1 MQTLAAEIIQGRR
14 LTRLDDLAPLLQAGL
29 EDLCAGAD
37 QIRKALRGAGYEL
50 CTIINAR
57 SGRCG
62 EDCTFCAQSCHHQT
76 QAQEYPFLEVEEI
89 VRQGK
94 RDEAAGVQRYSL
106 VTAGRAVTGPE
117 LDQALAAYRRL
128 REETGLGLC
137 ASFGFQSVEDFRRL
151 KEAGV
156 TRYHANLETSR
167 RNFPNICTTHSYQDK
182 IDNIRRAKQAGLQI
196 CSGGIVGLG
205 ETWEDRLELALDL
218 AELEVDSIPLNL
230 LTPIPGTPLEG
241 TPPLSVEEVR
251 RIVAVFRYI
260 NPTAWIRMAAG
271 RGRFA
276 DGGAILFR
284 SGANSAITGDMLTTT
299 GTNIAQDLDL
309 MKRGG
314 FLNGNQ
320 A

>member
-309 MKRGG
+309 MKQGG

>member
-271 RGRFA
+271 RGRFV
-276 DGGAILFR
+276 DGGAVLFR

-309 MKRGG
+309 MKQGG

>member
-14 LTRLDDLAPLLQAGL
+14 LTRLDDLTPLLQAGL

-218 AELEVDSIPLNL
+218 VELEVDSIPLNL

-309 MKRGG
+309 MKQGG

>member
-14 LTRLDDLAPLLQAGL
+14 LTRLDDLTPLLQAGL

-37 QIRKALRGAGYEL
+37 QIRKALRGTGYEL

-182 IDNIRRAKQAGLQI
+182 IDNIRRAKQAGFQI

-309 MKRGG
+309 MKQGG

>member
-14 LTRLDDLAPLLQAGL
+14 LTRLDDLTPLLQAGL

-57 SGRCG
+57 SGRCV

-182 IDNIRRAKQAGLQI
+182 IDNIRRAKQAGLKI

-251 RIVAVFRYI
+251 RIVAIFRYI

-271 RGRFA
+271 RGRFV

-309 MKRGG
+309 MKQGG
-314 FLNGNQ
+314 FFNGNQ

>member
-14 LTRLDDLAPLLQAGL
+14 LTRLDDLTPLLQAGL

-137 ASFGFQSVEDFRRL
+137 ASFGFQSAEDFRRL

-309 MKRGG
+309 MKQGG

>member
-14 LTRLDDLAPLLQAGL
+14 LTRLDDLTPLLQAGL

-284 SGANSAITGDMLTTT
+284 SGANSAITGDLSL
-299 GTNIAQDLDL
+299 IHI
-309 MKRGG
+309 
-314 FLNGNQ
+314 
-320 A
+320 

>member
-14 LTRLDDLAPLLQAGL
+14 LTRLDDLTPLLQAGL

-137 ASFGFQSVEDFRRL
+137 ASFGFQSVEDFRGL
-151 KEAGV
+151 MEAGV

-309 MKRGG
+309 MKQGG

>member
-1 MQTLAAEIIQGRR
+1 MQTLASEIIQGRR
-14 LTRLDDLAPLLQAGL
+14 LTRLDDLTPLLQAGL

-309 MKRGG
+309 MKQGG

>member
-14 LTRLDDLAPLLQAGL
+14 LTRLDDLTPLLQAGL

-62 EDCTFCAQSCHHQT
+62 EDCKFCAQSCHHQT
-76 QAQEYPFLEVEEI
+76 QAQEYPFLEAEEI

-309 MKRGG
+309 MKQGG
-314 FLNGNQ
+314 FFNGNQ

>member
-14 LTRLDDLAPLLQAGL
+14 LTRLDDLTPLLQAGL

-76 QAQEYPFLEVEEI
+76 QAQEYPFLEAEEI

-151 KEAGV
+151 MEAGV

-309 MKRGG
+309 MKQGG

>member
-14 LTRLDDLAPLLQAGL
+14 LTRLDDLTPLLQAGL

-182 IDNIRRAKQAGLQI
+182 IDNIRRARQAGLQI

-309 MKRGG
+309 MKQGG

>member
-14 LTRLDDLAPLLQAGL
+14 LTRLDDLTPLLQAGL

-156 TRYHANLETSR
+156 SRYHANLETSR

-182 IDNIRRAKQAGLQI
+182 IDNILRAKQAGLQI

-271 RGRFA
+271 RGRFV

-309 MKRGG
+309 MKQGG

>member
-14 LTRLDDLAPLLQAGL
+14 LTRLDDLTPLLQAGL

-106 VTAGRAVTGPE
+106 VTACRAVTGPE

-309 MKRGG
+309 MKQGG

>member
-14 LTRLDDLAPLLQAGL
+14 LTRLDDLTPPLQAGL

-309 MKRGG
+309 MKQGG

>member
-14 LTRLDDLAPLLQAGL
+14 LTRLDDLTPLLQAGL

-137 ASFGFQSVEDFRRL
+137 ASFGFQSVEDVRRL

-309 MKRGG
+309 MKQGG

>member
-14 LTRLDDLAPLLQAGL
+14 LTRLDDLTPLLQAGL

-156 TRYHANLETSR
+156 SRYHANLETSR

-271 RGRFA
+271 RGRFV

-299 GTNIAQDLDL
+299 GTNLDL
-309 MKRGG
+309 MKQGG

>member
-1 MQTLAAEIIQGRR
+1 MQTLAANIIQGRR
-14 LTRLDDLAPLLQAGL
+14 LTRLDDLTPLLQAGL

-37 QIRKALRGAGYEL
+37 QIRKALRGAGYDL
-50 CTIINAR
+50 CSIINAR

-151 KEAGV
+151 MEAGV

-309 MKRGG
+309 MKQGG

>member
-14 LTRLDDLAPLLQAGL
+14 LTRLDDLTPLLQAGL

-37 QIRKALRGAGYEL
+37 QIRKALRGTGYEL

-151 KEAGV
+151 MEAGV

-309 MKRGG
+309 MKQGG

>member
-14 LTRLDDLAPLLQAGL
+14 LTRLDDLTPLLQAGL

-151 KEAGV
+151 MEAGV

-309 MKRGG
+309 MKQGG

>member
-14 LTRLDDLAPLLQAGL
+14 LTRLDDLTPLLQAGL

-309 MKRGG
+309 MKQGG
-314 FLNGNQ
+314 FCNGNQ

>member
-14 LTRLDDLAPLLQAGL
+14 LTRLDDLTPLLQAGL

-37 QIRKALRGAGYEL
+37 QIRKALRGTGYEL

-309 MKRGG
+309 MKQGG

>member
-14 LTRLDDLAPLLQAGL
+14 LTRLDDLTPLLQAGL

-151 KEAGV
+151 MEAGV

-309 MKRGG
+309 MKQGG
-314 FLNGNQ
+314 FFNGNQ

>member
-14 LTRLDDLAPLLQAGL
+14 LTRLDDLTPLLQAGL

-205 ETWEDRLELALDL
+205 ETWEDRLERALDL

-309 MKRGG
+309 MKQGG

>member
-1 MQTLAAEIIQGRR
+1 M
-14 LTRLDDLAPLLQAGL
+14 TRLDDLTPLLQAGL

-309 MKRGG
+309 MKQGG

>member
-14 LTRLDDLAPLLQAGL
+14 LTRLDDLTPLLQAGL

-62 EDCTFCAQSCHHQT
+62 EDCKFCAQSCHHQT

-309 MKRGG
+309 MKQGG

>member
-14 LTRLDDLAPLLQAGL
+14 LTRLDDLTPLLQAGL

-151 KEAGV
+151 MEAGV

-218 AELEVDSIPLNL
+218 AVLEVDSIPLNL

-309 MKRGG
+309 MKQGG

>member
-14 LTRLDDLAPLLQAGL
+14 LTRLDDLTPLLQAGL

-62 EDCTFCAQSCHHQT
+62 EDCKFCAQSCHHQT
-76 QAQEYPFLEVEEI
+76 QAQEYPFLEAEEI

-271 RGRFA
+271 RGRFV
-276 DGGAILFR
+276 DGGAVLFR

-309 MKRGG
+309 MKQGG
-314 FLNGNQ
+314 FFNGNQ

>member
-14 LTRLDDLAPLLQAGL
+14 LTRLDDLTPLLQAGL

-271 RGRFA
+271 RGRFV

-309 MKRGG
+309 MKQGG
-314 FLNGNQ
+314 FFNGNQ

>member
-14 LTRLDDLAPLLQAGL
+14 LTRLDDLTPLLQAGL

-62 EDCTFCAQSCHHQT
+62 EDCKFCAQSCHHQT

-309 MKRGG
+309 MKQGG
-314 FLNGNQ
+314 FFNGNQ

>member
-14 LTRLDDLAPLLQAGL
+14 LTRLDDLTPLLQAGL

-151 KEAGV
+151 MEAGV

-218 AELEVDSIPLNL
+218 AELEVDSIPLSL

-309 MKRGG
+309 MKQGG

>member
-14 LTRLDDLAPLLQAGL
+14 LTRLDDLTPLLQAGL

-37 QIRKALRGAGYEL
+37 QIRKALRGTGYEL

-151 KEAGV
+151 MEAGV

-276 DGGAILFR
+276 DGGAVLFR

-309 MKRGG
+309 MKQGG

>member
-14 LTRLDDLAPLLQAGL
+14 LTRLDDLTPLLQAGL

-76 QAQEYPFLEVEEI
+76 QAQEYPFLEAEEI

-309 MKRGG
+309 MKQGG

>member
-14 LTRLDDLAPLLQAGL
+14 LTRLDDLTPLLQAGL

-62 EDCTFCAQSCHHQT
+62 EDCKFCAQSCHHQT
-76 QAQEYPFLEVEEI
+76 QAQEYPFLEAEEI

-309 MKRGG
+309 MKQGG

>member
-14 LTRLDDLAPLLQAGL
+14 LTRLDDLTPLLQAGL

>member
-14 LTRLDDLAPLLQAGL
+14 LTRLDDLTPLLQAGL

-94 RDEAAGVQRYSL
+94 RDEAAGVQRYSV

-137 ASFGFQSVEDFRRL
+137 ASLGFQSVEDFRRL
-151 KEAGV
+151 MEAGV

-309 MKRGG
+309 MKQGG

>member
-14 LTRLDDLAPLLQAGL
+14 LTRLDDLTPLLQAGL

-271 RGRFA
+271 RGRFV
-276 DGGAILFR
+276 DGGAVLFR

-309 MKRGG
+309 MKQGG
-314 FLNGNQ
+314 FFNGNQ

>member
-14 LTRLDDLAPLLQAGL
+14 LTRLDDLTPLLQAGL

-309 MKRGG
+309 MKQGG
-314 FLNGNQ
+314 FFFFFQ

>member
-14 LTRLDDLAPLLQAGL
+14 LTRLDDLTPLLQAGL

-309 MKRGG
+309 MKQGG
-314 FLNGNQ
+314 FFNGNQ

>member
-14 LTRLDDLAPLLQAGL
+14 LTRLDDLTPLLQAGL

-94 RDEAAGVQRYSL
+94 RVEAAGVQRYSL

-309 MKRGG
+309 MKQGG